1 MARVAL
7 GLVFLLPGGRLGA
20 QQAAPEVVL
29 IERIVA
35 VVDERPLLL
44 SDVRA
49 LALVRGLKPDQALQ
63 AAIDERLMYTEAAQV
78 TQSEVTPEQ
87 EKAALA
93 ALLEKKPD
101 LETSVP
107 APDLRRLL
115 HRQLAILQYVEFRF
129 RPQIHVSDEEVRKA
143 WEREPAGPAL
153 EDAFDAIRSRRERQM
168 LDERIEA
175 WIHELRGRSDV
186 RLTGAPLPRSF

>member
-1 MARVAL
+1 MAGLAL

-20 QQAAPEVVL
+20 QETAPEVVL

-49 LALVRGLKPDQALQ
+49 LGLVRGLKPDQALQ
-63 AAIDERLMYTEAAQV
+63 AAIDERLMYAEAAQV
-78 TQSEVTPEQ
+78 TQAEVTPEQ

-93 ALLEKKPD
+93 ALLEKKPE

-107 APDLRRLL
+107 EPDLRRLL

-129 RPQIHVSDEEVRKA
+129 RPQIHVSDEEVRKT

-175 WIHELRGRSDV
+175 WIHELRGRSDI